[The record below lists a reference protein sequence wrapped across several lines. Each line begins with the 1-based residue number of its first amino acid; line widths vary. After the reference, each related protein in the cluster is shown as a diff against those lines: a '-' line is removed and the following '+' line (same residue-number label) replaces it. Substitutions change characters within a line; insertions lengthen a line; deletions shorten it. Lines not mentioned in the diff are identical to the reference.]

1 MISKTTQAENIA
13 DILELI
19 KKYQRVEKY
28 GIEIMGIQ
36 KTQVF
41 TLKIDDTTSA
51 TIYLY
56 EKEATDNVSW

>member
-41 TLKIDDTTSA
+41 NLKIDDTTSA